1 MRDGKTTKINFKEL
15 LKCYFSIFRHFYTL
29 PRPLAGEGWG
39 EGQCVSIQSI
49 FNNVRIVLCQT
60 SHPGNIGSTARAM
73 KTMGFKHLYLVNPD
87 KYPNPQATA
96 LAAGADDV
104 LDNAIVTQTLSEAL
118 VGCAFTIGLSARKR
132 YLSHETV
139 NAREAALQASQYA
152 ATQPVA
158 LVFGTEMSGL
168 TNAELDCCQLLAMIP
183 ANPEYSSLNLAMAVQ
198 LMCYELRMTSTELKH
213 SSAGLEGNI
222 HAPAGDVVTGEP
234 LATND
239 ELERFYAHLE
249 ETLLKIGYLNPNAP
263 KKLFER
269 MRRLY
274 SRARLEKEEVNLLRG
289 VLTLTQEPRKHSK
302 Y

>member
-1 MRDGKTTKINFKEL
+1 
-15 LKCYFSIFRHFYTL
+15 
-29 PRPLAGEGWG
+29 
-39 EGQCVSIQSI
+39 
-49 FNNVRIVLCQT
+49 
-60 SHPGNIGSTARAM
+60 M
-73 KTMGFKHLYLVNPD
+73 KTMGFQHLYLVQPD
-87 KYPNPQATA
+87 KFPNPQATA
-96 LAAGADDV
+96 LAAGADGV
-104 LDNAIVTQTLSEAL
+104 LDSAIVTQTLSEAL
-118 VGCAFTIGLSARKR
+118 TGCAFTIGLSARKR

-139 NAREAALQASQYA
+139 NAREAALQASKIA
-152 ATQPVA
+152 TTQPVA
-158 LVFGTEMSGL
+158 FVFGTEMSGL

-198 LMCYELRMTSTELKH
+198 LMCYELRM
-213 SSAGLEGNI
+213 SSLEGSI
-222 HAPAGDVVTGEP
+222 HEPTGNVPTGEV

-249 ETLLKIGYLNPNAP
+249 ETLLYIGYLNPNAP

-289 VLTLTQEPRKHSK
+289 VLTLTQEPRKHTK

>member
-1 MRDGKTTKINFKEL
+1 MCDGKQNNVKEL
-15 LKCYFSIFRHFYTL
+15 LKCYFSTNRRNPKLSHPNIKSTIFDH
-29 PRPLAGEGWG
+29 
-39 EGQCVSIQSI
+39 I
-49 FNNVRIVLCQT
+49 RIVLCQT

-73 KTMGFKHLYLVNPD
+73 KTMGFKNLYLVQPD
-87 KYPNPQATA
+87 KYPNAQATA
-96 LAAGADDV
+96 MAAGADDV

-118 VGCAFTIGLSARKR
+118 VGCAFAIGLSARKR

-139 NAREAALQASQYA
+139 NAREAALQAINIAPS
-152 ATQPVA
+152 QPVA
-158 LVFGTEMSGL
+158 FVFGTEMSGL

-198 LMCYELRMTSTELKH
+198 LVCYELRMTALNDAPE
-213 SSAGLEGNI
+213 SSI
-222 HAPAGDVVTGEP
+222 HAPSGEV

-239 ELERFYAHLE
+239 ELERFYTHLE
-249 ETLLKIGYLNPNAP
+249 ETLLHIGYLNPNAP

-289 VLTLTQEPRKHSK
+289 VLTLTLEPRKHKK